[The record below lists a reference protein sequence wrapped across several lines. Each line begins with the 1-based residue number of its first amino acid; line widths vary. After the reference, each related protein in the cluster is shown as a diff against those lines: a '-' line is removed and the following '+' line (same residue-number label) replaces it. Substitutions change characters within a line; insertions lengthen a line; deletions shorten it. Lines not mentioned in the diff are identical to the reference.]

1 MVCMMSRWTKPLIFI
16 AVSLLLGFFA
26 GASLKEI
33 FFSRGGSPEPTPVVT
48 PLADDKVVLDSPL
61 PGALVT
67 SPLTVRGKARGTWFF
82 EASFPVVLTD
92 WDGRIITTGIA
103 QAKADWMTTEFVP
116 FEAVL
121 TFVTPAG
128 GPGIPDTGSLILK
141 KDNPSGLPEHD
152 DAREIT
158 VRFR

>member
-1 MVCMMSRWTKPLIFI
+1 MGRMARWTKPLIFI

-26 GASLKEI
+26 GASLKDILFDRNE
-33 FFSRGGSPEPTPVVT
+33 SAGPSPSATPF
-48 PLADDKVVLDSPL
+48 ADDKVILEFPL

-92 WDGRIITTGIA
+92 WDGRIIANGIA
-103 QAKADWMTTEFVP
+103 QAESDWMTTEFVP
-116 FEAVL
+116 FRAVL
-121 TFVTPAG
+121 TFTEPPG
-128 GPGIPDTGSLILK
+128 GEGIPDTGKLILK

-152 DAREIT
+152 DAREIP